1 MIKCKLW
8 SGQRDDP
15 EVVVEGYNVDFD
27 VFHRGLGR
35 VVKRIQN
42 RGKEVYVITDNH
54 DLDELLVLK
63 WNERIFYENG
73 DFAYVMNGTVRYWL
87 TKWN

>member
-1 MIKCKLW
+1 M
-8 SGQRDDP
+8 
-15 EVVVEGYNVDFD
+15 DFD

-42 RGKEVYVITDNH
+42 RWKEVYVITDNH
-54 DLDELLVLK
+54 DLDELLGLK
-63 WNERIFYENG
+63 WNERIFYDNG

-87 TKWN
+87 SKRNSVVEFKYMGGKYIKS

>member
-8 SGQRDDP
+8 SRQRDDP

-54 DLDELLVLK
+54 DLDELLGLK

>member
-1 MIKCKLW
+1 M
-8 SGQRDDP
+8 
-15 EVVVEGYNVDFD
+15 DFD

-42 RGKEVYVITDNH
+42 RWKEVYVITDNH
-54 DLDELLVLK
+54 DLDELLGLK

-87 TKWN
+87 SNRNSVVEFKSDCQEISTIKWQELKN

>member
-1 MIKCKLW
+1 M
-8 SGQRDDP
+8 
-15 EVVVEGYNVDFD
+15 DFD

-42 RGKEVYVITDNH
+42 RWKEVYVITDNH
-54 DLDELLVLK
+54 DLDELLGLK

-87 TKWN
+87 SKRNSVVEFKYMGGKYIKS